1 MLKATSE
8 ADFKLR
14 RAESDHKIFEKKVL
28 LLGKLF
34 QPAEKFNFRWK
45 RVLSVS
51 TISARLA
58 ANQRQV
64 FIEEVQSQSLVESK
78 QMARKEGLRRLR
90 KIIWWDHWKLLL
102 ELLRNVQFAA
112 AWKKQSCFKTLRCGM
127 WVNCHSSSATSVLQL
142 RLTLFFVALAHPP
155 ARRRTAS
162 PASPGSLKRARR

>member
-28 LLGKLF
+28 LFSKLF

-90 KIIWWDHWKLLL
+90 KII
-102 ELLRNVQFAA
+102 
-112 AWKKQSCFKTLRCGM
+112 
-127 WVNCHSSSATSVLQL
+127 
-142 RLTLFFVALAHPP
+142 
-155 ARRRTAS
+155 
-162 PASPGSLKRARR
+162 